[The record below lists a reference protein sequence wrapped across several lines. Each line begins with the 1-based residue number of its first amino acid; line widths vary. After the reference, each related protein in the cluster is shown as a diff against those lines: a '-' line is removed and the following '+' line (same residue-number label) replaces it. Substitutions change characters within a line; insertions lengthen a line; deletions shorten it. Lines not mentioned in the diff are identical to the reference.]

1 MRKKFTIDK
10 NAIFLIVIIIIA
22 VTSLTVIIGRTIV
35 DPFEQA
41 VKNGSIINIAFIVE
55 KDGKPVFTEVLLYY
69 PQTARAALLDIPVET
84 GLIIKSLN
92 RTDRIDALYEKKR
105 PTKYVSQIEDILKT
119 TVDYYIVM
127 DTSQF
132 IHVVDLLEGCTV
144 FIPES
149 VNYELDGKRVFLPFG
164 NVVLD
169 GEKMLDFILYK
180 DTSRPDWEYI
190 GRFQDS
196 IKTLVKNFGQHEDY
210 LKLPSV
216 LKALHKNISTNLP
229 AKSLKNLLN
238 SFAKVDSDKIIYQRL
253 TGLLRIVDG
262 KEMIFPLYDGD
273 LVRDIVK
280 QTLNALS
287 NAESFVVE
295 DKVFS
300 MTILNGTPTRGLA
313 KKASEVYSSFGY
325 EVINVGNTD
334 TTDELKTKI
343 VTRAQYQNAAE
354 NVARVIKCDT
364 IVYDDELV
372 GSSNTDFVVILG
384 KDFNG
389 RYCVR

>member
-238 SFAKVDSDKIIYQRL
+238 SFAKVDSDKII
-253 TGLLRIVDG
+253 
-262 KEMIFPLYDGD
+262 
-273 LVRDIVK
+273 
-280 QTLNALS
+280 
-287 NAESFVVE
+287 
-295 DKVFS
+295 
-300 MTILNGTPTRGLA
+300 
-313 KKASEVYSSFGY
+313 
-325 EVINVGNTD
+325 
-334 TTDELKTKI
+334 
-343 VTRAQYQNAAE
+343 
-354 NVARVIKCDT
+354 
-364 IVYDDELV
+364 
-372 GSSNTDFVVILG
+372 
-384 KDFNG
+384 
-389 RYCVR
+389 